1 MLGRGEIDALFASDL
16 PGASHWERLYP
27 PRSLTP
33 GAEVTRFCPS
43 PTGALHLGGTFVAML
58 DQAIAHQSGGIYLIR
73 IEDTDQEREVAG
85 AVDEIEGMLEWWGL
99 SSDEPA
105 GIGRYGPYV
114 QSQRS
119 EIYMTYV
126 RDFLRAGKAYLCF
139 CTKDELAAFAAEQ
152 RAANVST
159 GYYGRWAPWRDA
171 PDELVRERLAAGV
184 PYVVRFRS
192 PGEIVRRIHYTDVI
206 RGTISADDN
215 RNDIVILKSS
225 ANELRLPTYH
235 FAHMVDD
242 HLMRV
247 TLVIR
252 GEEWIPSVP
261 VHLQLFDAAGFDHIP
276 YAHVAPLMK
285 QQGSTKRKLSKRKD
299 PEASI
304 EFYIA
309 AGYPKDAV
317 TYFLRGL
324 ANSRLSYLPISV
336 ALKEPLRL
344 EECGTA
350 GPLLDLAKLEDIA
363 ADVIAEM
370 PSDHIFDSVLKWANT
385 YDKELAA
392 AVAPRRELALR
403 VLDIERVGVDRPRK
417 DLRKWSDFRG
427 VYGYFFNPL
436 FEPVTDPADARFGGI
451 PPEAIR
457 KLCSDVYENY
467 HGWEMSDEWFGQIR
481 TAAVANGFAPTVR
494 AFKDAPS
501 SFVGSIREASQAI
514 RILLTG
520 TTRSPGLDLIA
531 NALGEEEVRRRIG
544 AVLLS
549 R

>member
-16 PGASHWERLYP
+16 PEASHWERLYP
-27 PRSLTP
+27 PRSSTP

-215 RNDIVILKSS
+215 RNDIVILQ
-225 ANELRLPTYH
+225 ELGERVAAPDLPLR
-235 FAHMVDD
+235 AHG
-242 HLMRV
+242 R
-247 TLVIR
+247 R
-252 GEEWIPSVP
+252 PS
-261 VHLQLFDAAGFDHIP
+261 DARD
-276 YAHVAPLMK
+276 V
-285 QQGSTKRKLSKRKD
+285 
-299 PEASI
+299 
-304 EFYIA
+304 
-309 AGYPKDAV
+309 GYPG
-317 TYFLRGL
+317 R
-324 ANSRLSYLPISV
+324 
-336 ALKEPLRL
+336 
-344 EECGTA
+344 
-350 GPLLDLAKLEDIA
+350 
-363 ADVIAEM
+363 
-370 PSDHIFDSVLKWANT
+370 
-385 YDKELAA
+385 
-392 AVAPRRELALR
+392 
-403 VLDIERVGVDRPRK
+403 GVDS
-417 DLRKWSDFRG
+417 LG
-427 VYGYFFNPL
+427 
-436 FEPVTDPADARFGGI
+436 A
-451 PPEAIR
+451 
-457 KLCSDVYENY
+457 
-467 HGWEMSDEWFGQIR
+467 
-481 TAAVANGFAPTVR
+481 
-494 AFKDAPS
+494 
-501 SFVGSIREASQAI
+501 
-514 RILLTG
+514 
-520 TTRSPGLDLIA
+520 RSPPA
-531 NALGEEEVRRRIG
+531 FRRG
-544 AVLLS
+544 WV
-549 R
+549 